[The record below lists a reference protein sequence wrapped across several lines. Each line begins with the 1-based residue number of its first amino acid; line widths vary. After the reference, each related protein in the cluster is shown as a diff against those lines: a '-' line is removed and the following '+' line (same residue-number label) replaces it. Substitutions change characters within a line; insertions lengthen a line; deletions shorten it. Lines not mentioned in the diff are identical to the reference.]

1 MKMKNPLKKIKIKDL
16 KFQNVPAS
24 TAYTF
29 ILFGIIHFMVLG
41 MNLADLQH
49 IKDFNWGIF
58 VGLGLDGT
66 LQIQMTWILMFFDA
80 FLAFYGVY
88 LLKHLEP
95 TQEEQDKEFRKKQDI
110 DKNLK

>member
-66 LQIQMTWILMFFDA
+66 FQIQMTWILMFFDA

-95 TQEEQDKEFRKKQDI
+95 VDDQKFSNKDNQ
-110 DKNLK
+110 NLK

>member
-1 MKMKNPLKKIKIKDL
+1 MSLLESLKKIKIKDL
-16 KFQNVPAS
+16 KFNNVPVS

-41 MNLADLQH
+41 MNLADLQELES
-49 IKDFNWGIF
+49 FNWGIF

-66 LQIQMTWILMFFDA
+66 FQLEMTALLMWFDG

-95 TQEEQDKEFRKKQDI
+95 TDDHKVDNKGNED
-110 DKNLK
+110 LK

>member
-1 MKMKNPLKKIKIKDL
+1 MIVKNPLKKIKIKDL
-16 KFQNVPAS
+16 KFQNVPVS

-29 ILFGIIHFMVLG
+29 ILFGIIHFMILG

-49 IKDFNWGIF
+49 LKDFNWGIF

-66 LQIQMTWILMFFDA
+66 FQIQMTQILMWFDA
-80 FLAFYGVY
+80 FLAIYGVY

-95 TQEEQDKEFRKKQDI
+95 E
-110 DKNLK
+110 DKNKFRTKGNEDLK